1 MMHMHGA
8 AAHAWCCCH
17 RSGVDKHI
25 NNDSLTYENL
35 TAFRRLGTIEA
46 AKSSKSVASSLSSEE
61 GLDAEEASALA
72 AGFSVE
78 DIQKVG

>member
-1 MMHMHGA
+1 MIYD
-8 AAHAWCCCH
+8 AWCC
-17 RSGVDKHI
+17 SGVDKHI